1 MSEFIVKGKHFS
13 TKHIWFETK
22 IDNIGG
28 GYDKLLIHG
37 ISQCDVA
44 LKDCISCEQETL
56 ISDLSC
62 SEDELRAKMTK
73 TIKNEINRCVRE
85 NVVAKSYE
93 GQAIT
98 DDLLSEFATMYH
110 EMYEEKEIHGHYLP
124 ISELKE
130 YAKQKALIITTAEIN
145 NKVVVYHS
153 YIKDDLHSRFLQS
166 CSEFRVA
173 DSAMRNA
180 IGRANKYL
188 HWHDWLLLKNVGV
201 IEYDWGGIASY
212 DNPNGIDK
220 FKMSFG
226 GEYRKYYNIS
236 AVCSLRA
243 KLYTLLRKVLRK

>member
-37 ISQCDVA
+37 ISQCDID
-44 LKDCISCEQETL
+44 LKDCISSEQETL

-73 TIKNEINRCVRE
+73 TVKNEINRSIRE
-85 NVVAKSYE
+85 NVAINSYDGRE
-93 GQAIT
+93 IT
-98 DDLLSEFATMYH
+98 DSLLEDFSSMYY
-110 EMYEEKEIHGHYLP
+110 EMYEEKGLHGHYLP
-124 ISELKE
+124 VNELKE
-130 YAKQKALIITTAEIN
+130 YAKHNALVVTTAEIDG
-145 NKVVVYHS
+145 KIVVYHS
-153 YIKDDLHSRFLQS
+153 YIKDDAHSRFLQS

-173 DSAMRNA
+173 DNATRNA

-188 HWHDWLLLKNVGV
+188 HWNDWMLLKSMGI

-212 DNPNGIDK
+212 DNPNGIDR

-236 AVCSLRA
+236 AVCSPRA
-243 KLYTLLRKVLRK
+243 KLYNWLRKVISK